1 MKGALSEKSSG
12 GGIRFYRVI
21 SLCGVVGSA
30 LFFVF
35 FVLMLPSEK
44 ELIWD
49 RILVFIY
56 CSYVSIY
63 GFKKDIDAHKYIT
76 QVYIGY
82 YLITTQAIISCALSN
97 FQPFNFLILFI
108 ISQICAYS
116 FRQSKET
123 LIYLIYICIAN
134 FLCLYFI
141 SDISNDQMK
150 LFTFF
155 LLGATFFQYATSK
168 IKADFIFGMKLKQ
181 DLLRSL
187 ITKTETAILLTD
199 EKGRIIDVN
208 PRSAELFGYSKE
220 EIIDQ
225 DFKMFRKAELNTEEV
240 ELGLNEL
247 HQNKF
252 WITEA
257 SLVRKDKSEIFARIS
272 ITMISTGGKQYP
284 VYRVDDIT
292 AIKNY
297 QGEILA
303 AKENAEDATKAKGQF
318 LAVMSH
324 EIRTPLNGVIAT
336 ASLLH
341 QTSLNTEQR
350 DYVDIIKK
358 SGNNLLMLINDILE
372 FSKMENGKMQLD
384 LQPSDISEIVTD
396 VVDLLRSPAESKG
409 LVIYANVLNSIPPR
423 LMVDGFRLRQI
434 ILNLLGNAIKF
445 TGKGQVEVSCNE
457 VLINKNKVKL
467 SFEIKD
473 TGIGIPKDKQHLLFQ
488 SFTQV
493 DSSTSRKFGGTGLG
507 LSISKELIELMG
519 GNITLESEYGK
530 GSTFRFFIHCEIAE
544 NEDKHSGATLE
555 KTYSDNKG
563 LKVLIA
569 EDNPINQQVLRQ
581 MMTNIGAVSE
591 VVDDGSKV
599 EEAILKEDFDV
610 IFMDMQ
616 MPEMD
621 GIQATLKVRALNIKQ
636 PIIIAISANA
646 YSEDRQ
652 DCINAGMNDFLSK
665 PFNLDQLK
673 SILQKWIHPSGSIE
687 QAA

>member
-21 SLCGVVGSA
+21 SMCGAVGSA

-49 RILVFIY
+49 RVLVFLY
-56 CSYVSIY
+56 CSYLSIY
-63 GFKKDIDAHKYIT
+63 GFKKDIIPHKYIK

-82 YLITTQAIISCALSN
+82 YLIATQAILSCALSN

-116 FRQSKET
+116 FRRSNET
-123 LIYLIYICIAN
+123 LVYLIYICIAN
-134 FLCLYFI
+134 FLCLHFI
-141 SDISNDQMK
+141 SDISKDQMN
-150 LFTFF
+150 LFTCF
-155 LLGATFFQYATSK
+155 LLGATFFQYTTSR
-168 IKADFIFGMKLKQ
+168 IKADFIFGMKVKQ

-199 EKGRIIDVN
+199 EKGRIIDIN
-208 PRSAELFGYSKE
+208 PRSAELFGYTKE

-225 DFKMFRKAELNTEEV
+225 DFKMFRKTELSPEEV

-247 HQNKF
+247 NQNKF
-252 WITEA
+252 WIAEA
-257 SLVRKDKSEIFARIS
+257 LLVRKDKSEIFARIS
-272 ITMISTGGKQYP
+272 ITMISNGGKQYP

-297 QGEILA
+297 QSEILA
-303 AKENAEDATKAKGQF
+303 AKENAEEATKAKGQF

-336 ASLLH
+336 ASLLR
-341 QTSLNTEQR
+341 QTQLNIEQN

-384 LQPSDISEIVTD
+384 LQPSDIGEIVID

-409 LVIYANVLNSIPPR
+409 LKISANVLNSIPPR

-434 ILNLLGNAIKF
+434 ILNLVGNAIKF
-445 TGKGQVEVSCNE
+445 TSKGYVDVSCNE

-507 LSISKELIELMG
+507 LSISKELVELMG
-519 GNITLESEYGK
+519 GSITLESEEGK
-530 GSTFRFFIHCEIAE
+530 GSIFRFFIHCEIAA
-544 NEDKHSGATLE
+544 NEE
-555 KTYSDNKG
+555 KTPHAIANSSECDYKG

-569 EDNPINQQVLRQ
+569 EDNPVNQQVLRQ
-581 MMTNIGAVSE
+581 MMTNIGIVSE

-599 EEAILKEDFDV
+599 EEAMSRESFDV

-621 GIQATLKVRALNIKQ
+621 GIQATLKVRASKVKQ

-665 PFNLDQLK
+665 PFDLDQLK
-673 SILQKWIHPSGSIE
+673 GILQKWIHNPGSIE